1 MSKSAFMPSGV
12 PKRAAGRPSLTE
24 DPADTVRLNVF
35 LTKDQRE
42 KFRRLGGSA
51 WLRERIERAR
61 EPESE

>member
-12 PKRAAGRPSLTE
+12 PKRAAGRPYLTE
-24 DPADTVRLNVF
+24 APADTVRLHVCRAE
-35 LTKDQRE
+35 DQRE

-61 EPESE
+61 DPESE